1 MDDTIDVVSPRCG
14 EWSDLYTRAIDLH
27 VVNGRSPW
35 LFRRFRL
42 AVLPGA
48 IGKDVEK
55 LEILLAEN
63 TIESRYTVRLN
74 QAYR

>member
-55 LEILLAEN
+55 
-63 TIESRYTVRLN
+63 
-74 QAYR
+74 

>member
-1 MDDTIDVVSPRCG
+1 LHHALQILLLDNDGQVHSLMNGTIDVVSPRCG
-14 EWSDLYTRAIDLH
+14 EWSDLSTRAIDLQ

-35 LFRRFRL
+35 LLRRVWL

-55 LEILLAEN
+55 
-63 TIESRYTVRLN
+63 
-74 QAYR
+74 

>member
-1 MDDTIDVVSPRCG
+1 MDGTIDVVSSRCG
-14 EWSDLYTRAIDLH
+14 EWSDLNAVAIDLH
-27 VVNGRSPW
+27 IVDGRSPR

-55 LEILLAEN
+55 GAIIYQQKFRAFGYGD
-63 TIESRYTVRLN
+63 RR
-74 QAYR
+74 